1 MRDTSFGVR
10 ALRYYLD
17 SAIERVAL
25 HKDQEERLKDMSATV
40 AVVLIDQKNRA
51 MLCAHMG
58 DTRVYFFRRSKLQKV
73 TKDHSLVQ
81 QFIDAGFWK
90 PELLRDHV
98 TAFIAASVLLIGCAT
113 EPVPVPVHQET
124 AEERAQKEL
133 NARTEANDAGVIW
146 SGDKVIQVEAYKYLA
161 FSYCVTSRQA
171 LCKQQFEK
179 ALKLDPTFE
188 LGRGEKGHPLWGPV
202 FEKAKNTK

>member
-1 MRDTSFGVR
+1 M
-10 ALRYYLD
+10 
-17 SAIERVAL
+17 
-25 HKDQEERLKDMSATV
+25 
-40 AVVLIDQKNRA
+40 KNP
-51 MLCAHMG
+51 LFC
-58 DTRVYFFRRSKLQKV
+58 S
-73 TKDHSLVQ
+73 
-81 QFIDAGFWK
+81 
-90 PELLRDHV
+90 HV
-98 TAFIAASVLLIGCAT
+98 TVFIAASVLLIGCAT

-133 NARTEANDAGVIW
+133 NARTEANAPAQAALNEGVDLYNKGAFPAAIKHLTDAGVIW